1 MNQNQFDYDK
11 LESRGIGNGK
21 AELYYGGNPMTTS
34 SSLFNKRQELFVS
47 SMGET
52 GINELKFFN
61 IGSDGNKEL
70 QRVELTIDG
79 CNHLTVHSKNHLTV
93 LMASN
98 NGSVFAWM
106 SRPAKHV
113 QPLAPDFNELER
125 NIWYVEREDEF
136 EDQDNLGQMKIDSN
150 PKQSK
155 KKDRDIL
162 PLNERQQ
169 KLASRDIDLTR
180 KSTTPMIA
188 K

>member
-1 MNQNQFDYDK
+1 M
-11 LESRGIGNGK
+11 GK
-21 AELYYGGNPMTTS
+21 SEMYYGGQPLTTTS
-34 SSLFNKRQELFVS
+34 GFLNKRQELFVS

-61 IGSDGNKEL
+61 IGTDGNKEL
-70 QRVELTIDG
+70 QRVELNIDG
-79 CNHLTVHSKNHLTV
+79 CNHLTVHSKNHLTI

-136 EDQDNLGQMKIDSN
+136 DDQEGFGEMKVDTQKSI
-150 PKQSK
+150 K
-155 KKDRDIL
+155 KKDKDLL
-162 PLNERQQ
+162 PLDDRQL
-169 KLASRDIDLTR
+169 KLAANHIDISKKNL
-180 KSTTPMIA
+180 PQNQA
-188 K
+188 KQGGLASIFEGKIK